1 MKRILATL
9 AALAALVSCQ
19 KGNII
24 LEDSLKEINFKFEIP
39 ATKATATAFESGDA
53 VSLYAVEYTAD
64 DAPELQISGNF
75 LNNEKL
81 TFNGSKWET
90 QRTLYWSDKP
100 CDFYALYPYQTFSS
114 IESHPF
120 EIAADQNSSKNGTTL
135 GGYEASD
142 LLFAKT
148 EKVSRP
154 GDNAVAMTFK
164 HIMSKCVVT
173 ITKGEKFEGDIPD
186 DITTHI
192 YNTCTSATLNM
203 SKESVEK
210 DAHGN
215 RKTITM
221 KKLSNTRFEAIIVPQ
236 NIERRTPLIEV
247 TMGGIA
253 YLLEYSLS
261 FKPGYVHT
269 INLIVNTSPD
279 QENIEI
285 SIDPSINGMS

>member
-1 MKRILATL
+1 MKKILAIL
-9 AALAALVSCQ
+9 AAMAAIVSCQ
-19 KGNII
+19 KSDIMPD
-24 LEDSLKEINFKFEIP
+24 DSFGEMNFKFEIP

-53 VSLYAVEYTAD
+53 VSLFAAEYATEE
-64 DAPELQISGNF
+64 APELQISGNF

-81 TFNGSKWET
+81 SFNGTKWEG
-90 QRTLYWSDKP
+90 QRKLYWSEKA
-100 CDFYALYPYQTFSS
+100 CDFYALYPYQSLIS
-114 IESHPF
+114 IEDHPF
-120 EIAADQNSSKNGTTL
+120 EVAADQNSPESETTL

-142 LLFAKT
+142 LLFAKA

-154 GDNAVAMTFK
+154 GDNALAMNFR

-173 ITKGEKFEGDIPD
+173 ITEGEKFEGDIPD

-192 YNTCTSATLNM
+192 YNTCTNAILNM
-203 SKESVEK
+203 GKGSVQK
-210 DAHGN
+210 DPQGN

-261 FKPGYVHT
+261 FKPGFVHT

-285 SIDPSINGMS
+285 SIDPNIGNMQ